1 MAIFLR
7 AMNVYSVIQVV
18 LFVLQLITA
27 KDARR
32 VISLVDSSALVVA
45 RKEIGPILI
54 LKMIT

>member
-1 MAIFLR
+1 MAIILKTL
-7 AMNVYSVIQVV
+7 NVYSVIQVA
-18 LFVLQLITA
+18 LFALQLITV

>member
-7 AMNVYSVIQVV
+7 AMNVYSVMKVV